1 MEKNTESGRVHAGY
15 IITDSIHIGDTE
27 FVLGRSAGEYPM
39 FVTWQYANGAYYWG
53 HYFSELLEAKRDLL
67 DRAGAELERLRRY
80 STPREENAQSE

>member
-27 FVLGRSAGEYPM
+27 FVLGGSADENPV

-53 HYFSELLEAKRDLL
+53 HYFSELLEAKGDLL
-67 DRAGAELERLRRY
+67 KRAGAELERLRRY
-80 STPREENAQSE
+80 STPREANAESE

>member
-1 MEKNTESGRVHAGY
+1 MEKNTGPARIHAGY

-27 FVLGRSAGEYPM
+27 FVSGMCTGKHPV
-39 FVTWQYANGAYYWG
+39 FVTWQYANGTYYWG

-80 STPREENAQSE
+80 STPREENAESE